1 MRLALMLVIITAMH
15 LEVFSQEQLN
25 REYYLEKSK
34 DQKISAWLLAG
45 LGLGLNV
52 AGVSVIIN
60 SAENSTGG
68 TGLVMLENT
77 ANTFAGFFSG
87 SFIVLAGIVIC
98 VISVRHF
105 VMSAKNKKT
114 ASLML
119 STSDVPRIE
128 NHDVSYSKLPS
139 VKLSIRF

>member
-1 MRLALMLVIITAMH
+1 MLVIITAMH
-15 LEVFSQEQLN
+15 LDVFSQEPLP

-60 SAENSTGG
+60 STENNTGG
-68 TGLVMLENT
+68 TGIVIVENIAKAFT
-77 ANTFAGFFSG
+77 GYFAGC
-87 SFIVLAGIVIC
+87 FIVLAGIVVD